1 MKDKKDYL
9 RMSKI
14 IVEPIQ
20 IYWNLC
26 GTLCITTYQTFF
38 HIYKMTTSN
47 ELKFHK
53 QIRETVMS
61 GYFWENLFFFSTETE
76 VLLLISELKNDVIL
90 IKLASTELDCN
101 PPLHLHEYEDEN
113 IELFDNVYPKIQ
125 KRSPGH
131 LKFLLIFDC
140 KLITINQFHE
150 MSAISLDHLFIKFC
164 MHLQFEEIDKC
175 LEIVGKFD
183 EDLHYIFADLL
194 SVYFL
199 ILNPLFFFS
208 F

>member
-1 MKDKKDYL
+1 M
-9 RMSKI
+9 
-14 IVEPIQ
+14 
-20 IYWNLC
+20 
-26 GTLCITTYQTFF
+26 
-38 HIYKMTTSN
+38 
-47 ELKFHK
+47 
-53 QIRETVMS
+53 
-61 GYFWENLFFFSTETE
+61 FFFSTESE
-76 VLLLISELKNDVIL
+76 ILLLISELKNDVIL

-113 IELFDNVYPKIQ
+113 IELFDNIYPKIQ

-150 MSAISLDHLFIKFC
+150 MSAISVDHLFIKFC
-164 MHLQFEEIDKC
+164 MHLQYEEIDKC

-183 EDLHYIFADLL
+183 EDLHYIFAELL
-194 SVYFL
+194 SV
-199 ILNPLFFFS
+199 LFFNFKSNVFIES